1 MIFWISSTYCIYA
14 AAAGWRWCRHSFP
27 ICLIHHVIELT
38 SNHGEYLR
46 ISQAIEALV
55 LPDFI
60 AQQIF
65 YFSVGLVGDG
75 LERIKLDATANQVF
89 TVVISYVIL

>member
-1 MIFWISSTYCIYA
+1 M
-14 AAAGWRWCRHSFP
+14 
-27 ICLIHHVIELT
+27 
-38 SNHGEYLR
+38 R

-55 LPDFI
+55 LPDFL

-65 YFSVGLVGDG
+65 YFSVGLVGDR
-75 LERIKLDATANQVF
+75 LERIKLDTTANQVF

>member
-1 MIFWISSTYCIYA
+1 M
-14 AAAGWRWCRHSFP
+14 
-27 ICLIHHVIELT
+27 
-38 SNHGEYLR
+38 R